1 MAEEK
6 TIIKLVGLNNG
17 LSIKPNGLVE
27 VKIEADGEQLIKAL
41 TLLQIAGHEFKVG
54 TVFDGEKAVFGKF
67 GFYAMKIDR
76 DGCSTITLRS
86 DIEAVNIENIKRLY
100 AEQEVVLFTFISA
113 ISAQ

>member
-1 MAEEK
+1 
-6 TIIKLVGLNNG
+6 
-17 LSIKPNGLVE
+17 
-27 VKIEADGEQLIKAL
+27 
-41 TLLQIAGHEFKVG
+41 
-54 TVFDGEKAVFGKF
+54 
-67 GFYAMKIDR
+67 MKIDR

>member
-27 VKIEADGEQLIKAL
+27 VKIEVDGEQLIKAL
-41 TLLQIAGHEFKVG
+41 NLLQIAGYEFKVG
-54 TVFDGEKAVFGKF
+54 TVFDGEKVVFGKF